1 VSRLGS
7 GGRVDLVGTGWALL
21 GTSGWSLR
29 TSGNLG
35 CDLVFGLLVA
45 VRDEAVEEGAGSALG
60 VLGVFGLG
68 LFELLVKVTSGLLI
82 ELLML
87 VEVGCRKWG

>member
-1 VSRLGS
+1 VGRLGS
-7 GGRVDLVGTGWALL
+7 GGAVDLVGAGWALL
-21 GTSGWSLR
+21 GTGGSWG

-35 CDLVFGLLVA
+35 SDLVFGLLVA
-45 VRDEAVEEGAGSALG
+45 VRDETIEEGAGSALR
-60 VLGVFGLG
+60 VLGVFGLS
-68 LFELLVKVTSGLLI
+68 LLELLVEVTSSLLI

>member
-1 VSRLGS
+1 VSRLG
-7 GGRVDLVGTGWALL
+7 GGGAVDLVGGSGALL
-21 GTSGWSLR
+21 GTGACGLR

-35 CDLVFGLLVA
+35 SDLVFGLLVA
-45 VRDEAVEEGAGSALG
+45 VRDETIEEGAGSALG
-60 VLGVFGLG
+60 VLGVFGLS
-68 LFELLVKVTSGLLI
+68 LFELLVEVTSSLLV